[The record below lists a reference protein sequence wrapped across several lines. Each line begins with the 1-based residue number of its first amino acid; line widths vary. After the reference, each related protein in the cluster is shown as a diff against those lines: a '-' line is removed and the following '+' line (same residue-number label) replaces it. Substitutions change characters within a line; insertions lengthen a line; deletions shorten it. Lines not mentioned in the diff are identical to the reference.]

1 MRVFV
6 ADAEPEVRAALR
18 LMLNQEPGMMVV
30 GEANR
35 SHELADRMYAARADL
50 VLLDWELPGQPAAD
64 LIRALRAKRVRQ
76 PFVIALSVR
85 PDRKAAAL
93 AAGADDFVSKTDPP
107 ERLRAAL
114 HRAVEGR

>member
-6 ADAEPEVRAALR
+6 ADAEPDVRAALR
-18 LMLNQEPGMMVV
+18 LMLNQEPGIVMV

-35 SHELADRMYAARADL
+35 SHELASRIYAAQADL
-50 VLLDWELPGQPAAD
+50 VLLDWELPGQPVAD
-64 LIRALRAKRVRQ
+64 LIRALRARKVRQ
-76 PFVIALSVR
+76 PFVIVLSVR

-114 HRAVEGR
+114 HRSMERR

>member
-6 ADAEPEVRAALR
+6 ADAEPDVRAALR
-18 LMLNQEPGMMVV
+18 LMLNQESGMVVV

-35 SHELADRMYAARADL
+35 SHELADRITAAQADL
-50 VLLDWELPGQPAAD
+50 VLLDWELPGQPVAE
-64 LIRALRAKRVRQ
+64 LIRSLRARKVRQ
-76 PFVIALSVR
+76 PFIIVLSVR
-85 PDRKAAAL
+85 PDRKPAAL

-114 HRAVEGR
+114 HIPGEGR